1 MGLGR
6 SQYTRSTHENQLT
19 VFLPSRNEYVN
30 TKIKNTIPFIIVKK
44 KKEKEKLGANLIQYV
59 TGLKWKLWNADERN
73 QGKSK

>member
-44 KKEKEKLGANLIQYV
+44 KKKKKN
-59 TGLKWKLWNADERN
+59 
-73 QGKSK
+73 